1 MLRIFFFLLTVL
13 FLSSNDVVADDPAL
27 TPVSVLVEKAKKAIA
42 QNDLERSGQL
52 INEIYEM
59 TTGLDAQEII
69 SIKDSSTPEIQ
80 KRLCPYRKAKAPL
93 LTKQDLAH
101 LHHQMRIPAF
111 IFVDENDFPPYV
123 RGIINCVQDNG
134 EPVPEAK
141 ALRDGLSWAKK
152 LHAATVE
159 EIRVMG
165 REYETLLE
173 RHPDNVNYDILNGFI
188 NFKIKEI
195 HWEKER
201 REWKKRYPEG
211 IGFQSGLVA
220 KAHKGDLAAQ
230 LKVAR
235 RLEIG
240 NNFRQNNAMAY
251 FWYIRAQQNGG
262 GDVAQAGM
270 DRLFPLLTVADFM
283 NIEIWTEGNFR
294 PY

>member
-1 MLRIFFFLLTVL
+1 MA
-13 FLSSNDVVADDPAL
+13 S
-27 TPVSVLVEKAKKAIA
+27 
-42 QNDLERSGQL
+42 
-52 INEIYEM
+52 
-59 TTGLDAQEII
+59 
-69 SIKDSSTPEIQ
+69 
-80 KRLCPYRKAKAPL
+80 L
-93 LTKQDLAH
+93 LTKQDLEH

-111 IFVDENDFPPYV
+111 VLVEENDFPPYV

-173 RHPDNVNYDILNGFI
+173 RHPDNVNYDILNSFI
-188 NFKIKEI
+188 NSKIKEI
-195 HWEKER
+195 HWEKEHQ
-201 REWKKRYPEG
+201 EWKKRYPEG
-211 IGFQSGLVA
+211 LGFQTNLVN

-230 LKVAR
+230 LKLAR

-240 NNFRQNNAMAY
+240 HNFRQSNAMAY
-251 FWYIRAQQNGG
+251 FWYKRALQNGG
-262 GDVAQAGM
+262 GDVAQTGT
-270 DRLFPLLTVADFM
+270 DRLFPHLSVADFL